1 MSSMLEELMERVGR
15 SKVPKYAKEKFGF
28 RARVVY
34 SGEFRRIEALPRRIW
49 DRSPYI
55 EELVELLTAELK
67 TDSGTMKLWKAQ
79 AAALNDI
86 VLYDGAFLPIGVGE
100 GKSIISLL
108 APVVLDSKR
117 PILFVP
123 ASLRDQTNR
132 KVVPDMS
139 RHWKIGDGLPI
150 YSYSELSLEK
160 NAKLLEEYKPDLIIL
175 DECHEVKNKRAGRT
189 RRLVRYFKEN
199 PATKCVAMSG
209 TVSNRSLKDFA
220 HIIEWCLKGG
230 APIPLKWTELTE
242 WSDAID
248 EGVPDGQGV
257 APGALMRFCEEGEN
271 ARQGFRRRLTE
282 TPGVVA
288 TKESKLGT
296 SLVIQPRDLEVPSRV
311 HDMIEHMRST
321 WTTPNGDIILEP
333 VELWR
338 HVRELALG
346 FWYRWEPP
354 APRDWLDARRE
365 WKKEVREQ
373 IFKKRSG
380 LFDTELQVWNY
391 CDREYKAGRLPPD
404 HPWIDWSVIKDE
416 FKPNSVAEWVDE
428 FALRACYEWLQE
440 NNGIVWTEHRAFGQ
454 QLKLIFDLPYFGAG
468 DSSILDTS
476 FPGIVASIAAHGQGK
491 NLQRFSKN
499 LVVAPMTSGKQWEQ
513 LLGRTHRQGQ
523 EADEV
528 VCEVFLHL
536 PELQESFRQA
546 RNDATYLEDAL
557 GNRQKLNYARILI
570 EDD

>member
-1 MSSMLEELMERVGR
+1 MSSMLEALMERVGR
-15 SKVPKYAKEKFGF
+15 SKVPQYAKENFGF
-28 RARVVY
+28 RARVAY
-34 SGEFRRIEALPRRIW
+34 SGEFRRIELLPRRIW
-49 DRSPYI
+49 DRSPYV
-55 EELVELLTAELK
+55 EELVSLLTNELK
-67 TDSGTMKLWKAQ
+67 TPAGTMELWKAQ
-79 AAALNDI
+79 AAALNDCL
-86 VLYDGAFLPIGVGE
+86 LYDGAFLPVGVGE
-100 GKSIISLL
+100 GKALISLL
-108 APVVLDSKR
+108 APVVMEAER

-132 KVVPDMS
+132 KVVPEMS
-139 RHWKIGDGLPI
+139 NHWRLFRSLPI
-150 YSYSELSLEK
+150 YSYSALSLEK

-220 HIIEWCLKGG
+220 HIIEWCLKEG
-230 APIPLKWTELTE
+230 APIPIKWNELTE

-248 EGVPDGQGV
+248 EGIPEGQGV
-257 APGALMRFCEEGEN
+257 APGALARFCEDGEN
-271 ARQGFRRRLTE
+271 VRQGFRRRLTE

-296 SLVIQPRDLEVPSRV
+296 SLVIQEKPLEVPSRV
-311 HDMIEHMRST
+311 RDMIDHMRDT
-321 WTTPNGDIILEP
+321 WTTPNGDIITEP

-346 FWYRWEPP
+346 FFYRWEPP

-380 LFDTELQVWNY
+380 LFDTELQVWNH
-391 CDREYKAGRLPPD
+391 CKRESEAGSLPAD
-404 HPWIDWSVIKDE
+404 HPWNDWSAIKDE
-416 FKPNSVAEWVDE
+416 FKPNSVPEWIED
-428 FALRACYEWLQE
+428 FALEACREWLQE
-440 NNGIVWTEHRAFGQ
+440 NEGIVWTEHRAFGE
-454 QLKLIFDLPYFGAG
+454 KLGKHYPYFGAG

-476 FPGIVASIAAHGQGK
+476 ETAIVASVAAHGQGK
-491 NLQRFSKN
+491 NLQRFSNN
-499 LVVAPMTSGKQWEQ
+499 LVSSPMTSGKSWEQ

-523 EADEV
+523 AADV
-528 VCEVFLHL
+528 VVYEVFLHL
-536 PELQESFRQA
+536 PELRDSFRQA
-546 RNDATYLEDAL
+546 QNDATYLEDAL
-557 GNRQKLNYARILI
+557 GNRQKLNYANILI
-570 EDD
+570 EENK